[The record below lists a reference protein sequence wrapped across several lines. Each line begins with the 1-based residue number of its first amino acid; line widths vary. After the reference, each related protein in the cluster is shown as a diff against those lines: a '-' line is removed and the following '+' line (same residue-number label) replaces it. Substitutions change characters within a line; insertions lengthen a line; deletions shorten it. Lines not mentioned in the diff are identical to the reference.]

1 MAHTT
6 EQPKV
11 WFVTGCSTGFGKK
24 LVEALLKT
32 KARVVATARNPEG
45 LVKDIQ
51 GSLDNLLILKLDVTK
66 KEDRQTAV
74 AEAIKHFGRI
84 DVLVNNAG
92 YGIVGAVEES
102 GEEEIRA
109 MFETNFF
116 GLVFLTQEILPHMR
130 AQKFGHILN
139 MSSIAGFDPSSGFG
153 IYNAS
158 KFAVEGLSEALQL
171 EAGHLGI
178 KVSIIEPGPF
188 RTDFA
193 GRSLKYCKEIS
204 DYASTV
210 GEKRKIFK
218 EIEGSQPGDPDRAA
232 WAMIELVEK
241 PLPVMRIPMGKIAWD
256 RITKKLTRVSN
267 DLKITKELAFSTD
280 YID

>member
-1 MAHTT
+1 MTNS
-6 EQPKV
+6 KV
-11 WFVTGCSTGFGKK
+11 WFVTGCSTGFGKC

-32 KARVVATARNPEG
+32 KARVVATARNPSELIKNLKG
-45 LVKDIQ
+45 N
-51 GSLDNLLILKLDVTK
+51 LDQLLILKLDVNN
-66 KEDRQTAV
+66 KEERAAAV
-74 AEAIKHFGRI
+74 TEAIRHFGRI

-92 YGIVGAVEES
+92 YGIVGALEES
-102 GEEEIRA
+102 GEEESRE

-116 GLVFLTQEILPHMR
+116 GLAFLTQEVLPHMR
-130 AQKFGHILN
+130 AQKYGHILN
-139 MSSIAGFDPSSGFG
+139 MSSIAGFDPSPGFG
-153 IYNAS
+153 MYNTS

-178 KVSIIEPGPF
+178 KVNIIEPGPF

-193 GRSLKYCKEIS
+193 GRSIKYCKEIP

-210 GEKRKIFK
+210 GAKRKMFK

-241 PLPVMRIPMGKIAWD
+241 PLNVMRVPMGKIAWD
-256 RITKKLTRVSN
+256 RIGKKLERVSN
-267 DLKITKELAFSTD
+267 DLKITKELALSTD